1 MACNNTV
8 RLVAEFDDI
17 STSLVVDTLM
27 GVATHKMNPKFRQI
41 RGKPV
46 EIMKNLE
53 RFRDCLHFE
62 NAYQNM
68 VSDHNWAQ
76 HYFLTKT
83 KSQEE
88 MFREHLFR
96 YLAVLLP
103 ESGYEYSICNRYSQD
118 KSGQGVMVVATK
130 DWNPGD
136 SITHLSGFIV
146 EMNAEEENSFI
157 RVGENDFS
165 IMYSTRKQC
174 SQLWL
179 GPAAYI
185 NHDCKPN
192 CKFWPTGRDT
202 ACVVCIQ
209 PISTKEEITCF
220 YGDNFF
226 GPGNENCECVTCE
239 RFGKGT
245 FQFTKKPQIITQ
257 KRKYSLRSTNSRF
270 RSPTQ
275 FISSLSSVDRSICS
289 SPESITAS
297 PVSCFTQFFYTEPKS
312 PTSTPILELK
322 KIVISERLRRL
333 HSRSQTDHKTK
344 HTSSRNKRKFNKEC
358 DQIKDRR
365 IPQRVETNIE
375 ESKVKRTRIQ
385 TRGPRRKY
393 HD

>member
-1 MACNNTV
+1 MTYNNTV

-27 GVATHKMNPKFRQI
+27 GLTTHKMNPKFRQI

-46 EIMKNLE
+46 EIMKSLE
-53 RFRDCLHFE
+53 RFSVCLDFE
-62 NAYQNM
+62 EAYQNL

-83 KSQEE
+83 KPQED

-103 ESGYEYSICNRYSQD
+103 ESGYAYSICNRYSMD
-118 KSGQGVMVVATK
+118 KSGQGVKVVATK
-130 DWNPGD
+130 EWNPRD

-146 EMNAEEENSFI
+146 EMNAEEESSFI
-157 RVGENDFS
+157 RTGENDFS

-202 ACVVCIQ
+202 ACVVCIR
-209 PISTKEEITCF
+209 PISAKEEITCF

-226 GPGNENCECVTCE
+226 GAGNENCECVTCE
-239 RFGKGT
+239 KSCKGA
-245 FQFTKKPQIITQ
+245 FQSAKKPPVVPQ
-257 KRKYSLRSTNSRF
+257 KKKYSLRSTNSRF
-270 RSPTQ
+270 RSPSQVT
-275 FISSLSSVDRSICS
+275 SSLSSIDRSICS
-289 SPESITAS
+289 SPESITIS
-297 PVSCFTQFFYTEPKS
+297 PVSCFTQFFYSEPKS

-322 KIVISERLRRL
+322 KIVISEKLRKL
-333 HSRSQTDHKTK
+333 HSRSKSENKKEQ
-344 HTSSRNKRKFNKEC
+344 TSSKNKRKFNTDF
-358 DQIKDRR
+358 DQTKDRQ
-365 IPQRVETNIE
+365 IQEASIE
-375 ESKVKRTRIQ
+375 ESRVKRTRIQ
-385 TRGPRRKY
+385 TRGSRRKY

>member
-1 MACNNTV
+1 MTCNNTV

-27 GVATHKMNPKFRQI
+27 GVTTHKMNPKFRQI

-46 EIMKNLE
+46 EIMKSLE
-53 RFRDCLHFE
+53 KFRVCLDFE
-62 NAYQNM
+62 DAYQNL

-76 HYFLTKT
+76 HYFLTKS
-83 KSQEE
+83 KSQED

-118 KSGQGVMVVATK
+118 KSGQGVKVVATK
-130 DWNPGD
+130 DWSPSD

-157 RVGENDFS
+157 RTGENDFS

-185 NHDCKPN
+185 NHDCRPN

-202 ACVVCIQ
+202 ACVVCIR
-209 PISTKEEITCF
+209 PILANEEITCF
-220 YGDNFF
+220 YGENFF

-239 RFGKGT
+239 RVFKGA
-245 FQFTKKPQIITQ
+245 FQFTKKPQTVSH
-257 KRKYSLRSTNSRF
+257 KRKYSLRSTNSKF

-275 FISSLSSVDRSICS
+275 IISSLSSIDRSVCS
-289 SPESITAS
+289 SPESVTVS
-297 PVSCFTQFFYTEPKS
+297 PVSCFTQFFSYSEPKS

-322 KIVISERLRRL
+322 KIIISDRLRRL
-333 HSRSQTDHKTK
+333 HNRSKTNHKNE
-344 HTSSRNKRKFNKEC
+344 HTSSKNKRKFNTDC
-358 DQIKDRR
+358 DQTKDR
-365 IPQRVETNIE
+365 RVETNME

-385 TRGPRRKY
+385 TRGSRRKY